1 MIAAPTS
8 IQRSGKVCQMPQS
21 MPRPQASAVYS
32 KGAMAEASPLRKAWV
47 IASWL
52 VSFGIIDRRNQ
63 NARAVLGL
71 LSAICE
77 PMCRPLRRLIPP
89 INGVLDLSPLLVILI
104 IVFVR
109 DWAIPQLIMLAT
121 GGPRI
126 R

>member
-1 MIAAPTS
+1 LE
-8 IQRSGKVCQMPQS
+8 
-21 MPRPQASAVYS
+21 
-32 KGAMAEASPLRKAWV
+32 AMAGMDFLWALYIYFISPLLTLLFFIMFAWV

-77 PMCRPLRRLIPP
+77 PMCRPIRRIIPP

-109 DWAIPQLIMLAT
+109 DWAIPQLIMLVT